1 MKGVDDEAPAENV
14 ELSLCDLLGIDVDK
28 LALMIVQGKDPW
40 AEKDPITAES
50 SAIRDDAEAP

>member
-1 MKGVDDEAPAENV
+1 MKGGDDAPGEAV

-40 AEKDPITAES
+40 AENAPNTADS
-50 SAIRDDAEAP
+50 SASKDEAKEP

>member
-1 MKGVDDEAPAENV
+1 MKGGDEPPAGENV

-40 AEKDPITAES
+40 AEKDPITADS
-50 SAIRDDAEAP
+50 SAKKDDAATP

>member
-1 MKGVDDEAPAENV
+1 MKGGDEAPADNV

-40 AEKDPITAES
+40 AEKDPITADS
-50 SAIRDDAEAP
+50 SATKDDAHAP